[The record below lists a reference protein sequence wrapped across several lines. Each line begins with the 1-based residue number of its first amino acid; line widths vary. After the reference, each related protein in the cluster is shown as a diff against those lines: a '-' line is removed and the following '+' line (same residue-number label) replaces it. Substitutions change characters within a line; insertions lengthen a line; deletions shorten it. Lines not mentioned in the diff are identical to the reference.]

1 MWQILKTELNYTR
14 APLIVGYVIASLF
27 LVAAVVI
34 DDWGF
39 YNYMWNTT
47 IAYFILM
54 GIAGSL
60 TINEKR
66 YRLLAILPVTP
77 QDVAVADGLY
87 CLLVQLGMSMLWI
100 LFLLF
105 RPEHLSHQVI
115 WLGVS
120 NIATIQII
128 TTLFGIHYHAGFFE
142 TKKYKRLNW
151 LLLFVFVAILVEL
164 GYLRMLKPIAQAMW
178 QFYVSPPGAFVFV
191 LMWIVALSLSRE
203 VYLRR
208 KSYLA

>member
-1 MWQILKTELNYTR
+1 
-14 APLIVGYVIASLF
+14 
-27 LVAAVVI
+27 
-34 DDWGF
+34 
-39 YNYMWNTT
+39 MWNTT

-54 GIAGSL
+54 GITGSL

-66 YRLLAILPVTP
+66 YRLLTILPVTP

-87 CLLVQLGMSMLWI
+87 CLLIQLGMSMLWI
-100 LFLLF
+100 LFFLF
-105 RPEHLSHQVI
+105 RPEHMSHEVI
-115 WLGVS
+115 WLAAS

-151 LLLFVFVAILVEL
+151 LLLFMFVAMLVAL
-164 GYLRMLKPIAQAMW
+164 GYVRMLKPIAQVMW
-178 QFYVSPPGAFVFV
+178 QFYVSPPGAFVFA
-191 LMWIVALSLSRE
+191 LMWIVALALSRE